1 MSVVPILPT
10 FEALGL
16 AVVSAVLFFSLRKDK
31 EMIQLKKT
39 AESKE
44 SGHNQ
49 QQED

>member
-1 MSVVPILPT
+1 MSVVPILPA
-10 FEALGL
+10 FEALGF
-16 AVVSAVLFFSLRKDK
+16 AVVSAVLFFLRKDE
-31 EMIQLKKT
+31 EMVQLKKT